1 MALTGLLQLIKGHPE
16 FERHI
21 EEVNLGSSTATISFR
36 TGTKPAY
43 LAALWSVSYTHLRAH
58 ET

>member
-1 MALTGLLQLIKGHPE
+1 MALTGLLELIKGHPE

-21 EEVNLGSSTATISFR
+21 EEINSGSLTTSIAFR

-43 LAALWSVSYTHLRAH
+43 LAALWLKLQLSLIHI
-58 ET
+58 